1 MKWWLFPLIAAYC
14 LPLTAQDGSVRR
26 TEHPCS
32 LVEAGS
38 GTLRAQDVGA
48 FIRAYNVQAER
59 LLSLHLETMLR
70 VSAGSEFGV
79 PGHLPEL
86 PATVD
91 FVSPVLVH
99 LSVPFPLTGARGFE
113 LTGDARRY
121 SLLVPGARGR
131 TFFTGP
137 VDAPGLSSKP
147 TENLRPATLIEALR
161 WPKAMQHES
170 LPARQ
175 PSTPDEIV
183 LKVAPQSGGTESRTA
198 KIKLDREAGT
208 VSSLSL
214 LNSTGESLSET
225 TYADWH
231 PVEQTP
237 GTSVVCFPGTISMIQ
252 PGGQNSITLRIL
264 RVEWNAAI
272 PERLFEHNPPKGT
285 PVVQVGAA
293 GTFTDK

>member
-1 MKWWLFPLIAAYC
+1 MKWWLFPLIAAYYF
-14 LPLTAQDGSVRR
+14 PLTAQDVSVRR
-26 TEHPCS
+26 TEHLCS

-38 GTLRAQDVGA
+38 GPLRAQDIDI
-48 FIRAYNVQAER
+48 FIRAYNVQADR

-121 SLLVPGARGR
+121 SLLVPGIRGR

-137 VDAPGLSSKP
+137 VDAPPLSSKP

-161 WPKAMQHES
+161 WPKAIES
-170 LPARQ
+170 VPTRQ
-175 PSTPDEIV
+175 PSARDEIM
-183 LKVAPQSGGTESRTA
+183 LKVASRPGRSESRTA

-214 LNSTGESLSET
+214 LNSTGETRSET

-231 PVEQTP
+231 PIEQNP
-237 GTSVVCFPGTISMIQ
+237 GTAVVCFPGTISMIQ
-252 PGGQNSITLRIL
+252 PGERNSITLRIL

-272 PERLFEHNPPKGT
+272 PQRLFEHNPPKGT
-285 PVVQVGAA
+285 PVIHVDVS
-293 GTFTDK
+293 GTVSNK